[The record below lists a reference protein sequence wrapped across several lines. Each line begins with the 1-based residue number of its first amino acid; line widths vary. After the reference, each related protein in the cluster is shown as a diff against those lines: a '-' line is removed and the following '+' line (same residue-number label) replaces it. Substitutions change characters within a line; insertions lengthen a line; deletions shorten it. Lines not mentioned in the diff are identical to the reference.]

1 MQKSGPISCAASATG
16 LTSNHHCCNALNVIC
31 KDRELPPVL
40 GHHARHVFIE
50 HVLLQCDRGAHFS
63 SSARDRVAF
72 WARMS
77 GSQRNLGRL
86 LARGQKTF
94 GMDVGAAYWAAR

>member
-1 MQKSGPISCAASATG
+1 MLCRPCYRGHELKGSGPISCAASATG

-50 HVLLQCDRGAHFS
+50 HVLLQCGDYIHRYEIE
-63 SSARDRVAF
+63 RR
-72 WARMS
+72 
-77 GSQRNLGRL
+77 
-86 LARGQKTF
+86 T
-94 GMDVGAAYWAAR
+94 